1 MNIIWVIFKKEMKEI
16 FRDRKSLF
24 TMIGFPILIL
34 PILIAGAAEIT
45 KKIAEKEAKKNIKI
59 AFVNGKQDNELII
72 FFSQEKKYQI
82 IDNIN
87 KSNFKSLIESDSLDI
102 VLEIDK
108 NYNNNLNS
116 NNSGKII
123 LHHNTSGID
132 EVHVNFTNDIIN
144 KYEEKILAS
153 RLIEKNIE
161 ESLLNPIDL
170 TKNNITSEKEQF
182 GKSVGG
188 FIPYFILIYCLL
200 GAIMPAIELGA
211 SEKEKGTLETLL
223 ATPSNYFKIL
233 MGKWGAI
240 FSISF
245 LSAFAV
251 ILGMLLGINI
261 VDIPPNIYS
270 LLSNLFNIKTIIIL
284 MILITPIAGL
294 FSAITLA
301 ISVYSKS
308 FKEAQNFMSPLMMII
323 LLPAIMGMSL
333 PLELNN
339 TNAIIPIFNVV
350 LACKEVMSGT
360 IETILL
366 MEVILSSFILSVIAI
381 FFSSKL
387 FKKESYIF
395 RN

>member
-1 MNIIWVIFKKEMKEI
+1 MNSIWIIFKKEMKEL

-34 PILIAGAAEIT
+34 PFLIAGGVEIG
-45 KKIAEKEAKKNIKI
+45 KRIAEKEAKKNIKI
-59 AFVNGKQDNELII
+59 AFINANQDNELINFI
-72 FFSQEKKYQI
+72 SQEKKYHI
-82 IDNIN
+82 IDNVN
-87 KSNFKSLIESDSLDI
+87 ESNFSSLIQSDSLDL

-108 NYNNNLNS
+108 NYNNNLKLNHS
-116 NNSGKII
+116 AKIT
-123 LHHNTSGID
+123 LHHSTSGLD
-132 EVHVNFTNDIIN
+132 EVHVNFTNEIIN
-144 KYEEKILAS
+144 SYEKKILAN
-153 RLIEKNIE
+153 RLKEKDIE
-161 ESLLNPIDL
+161 ESLLNPINL
-170 TKNNITSEKEQF
+170 EKNNITSEKEQF

-188 FIPYFILIYCLL
+188 IIPYFILIYCLL
-200 GAIMPAIELGA
+200 GAVMPAIELGA

-261 VDIPPNIYS
+261 VDIPPHFYS
-270 LLSNLFNIKTIIIL
+270 LLSNLFNIKTIMIL

-294 FSAITLA
+294 FSAITLS
-301 ISVYSKS
+301 ISIYSKS

-333 PLELNN
+333 PLELNS

-350 LACKEVMSGT
+350 LACKEIMSGT

-366 MEVILSSFILSVIAI
+366 LEVILSSFALSVIAV

-387 FKKESYIF
+387 FKKENYIF